1 MTRPIQSRTPAMSD
15 QHSERFDFS
24 RASLRSA
31 RMLVARL
38 GCAVA
43 GGRGKRRTS
52 EEVEWSEAIE
62 GRCENVEEVD
72 RRCEYVDEVEG
83 RW

>member
-1 MTRPIQSRTPAMSD
+1 
-15 QHSERFDFS
+15 
-24 RASLRSA
+24 
-31 RMLVARL
+31 MLVGAL
-38 GCAVA
+38 GCVVA

-83 RW
+83 RWWNGKPDCGALFAVL